1 MPILRIDV
9 LRELFVQPVR
19 QARAPG
25 RREALRILRIDVLRE
40 LFVQSDRKAP
50 PRAGGRQVH
59 LVRFDFDGEL
69 FLQSVGEARALVQR
83 KVKTT
88 GFVVPG

>member
-9 LRELFVQPVR
+9 LRKLFVQPVG

-40 LFVQSDRKAP
+40 LFVQS
-50 PRAGGRQVH
+50 
-59 LVRFDFDGEL
+59 
-69 FLQSVGEARALVQR
+69 VGEARALEQR
-83 KVKTT
+83 NVKTT